1 MLSYRHGFHA
11 GNPADV
17 FKHSVLLTLIRS
29 MQEKPAG
36 ITFLDAHAGPARYD
50 LDSEWALKTREFEP
64 GIARLWARRSEP
76 GLLQDYLDQVARLNP
91 DGGLRLYPGS
101 PRLIANL
108 LRPVDRLI
116 TCELHPAEQEKLA
129 AEFAGDRQVRVHRGD
144 GYRALLEY
152 LPPPTGRG
160 LVLIDPSYELKDEIE
175 TMIDALTQA
184 LRRFA
189 HGVYA
194 IWYPKIE
201 GRDIPFGSLPE
212 RLDLPEERWLDLS
225 IDLPPEQRLGRMWG
239 TGMAVINPP
248 WRARRPLIELT
259 ERAFGARQ
267 GSQERPG

>member
-17 FKHSVLLTLIRS
+17 FKHSVLLTLIRA

-36 ITFLDAHAGPARYD
+36 ITFLDTHAGPSRYD
-50 LDSEWALKTREFEP
+50 LGSEWALKTREFEP
-64 GIARLWARRSEP
+64 GIARLWTHRSEA
-76 GLLQDYLDQVARLNP
+76 GLLQDYLGQIARLNP
-91 DGGLRLYPGS
+91 DGRLRFYPGS

-116 TCELHPAEQEKLA
+116 ACELHPSEQERLA
-129 AEFAGDRQVRVHRGD
+129 DEFIGDRQVRVYPGD
-144 GYRALLEY
+144 GYRALLEV

-160 LVLIDPSYELKDEIE
+160 LVLVDPSYELKDEIE
-175 TMIDALTQA
+175 TMTQALAQA
-184 LRRFA
+184 LRRFS

-201 GRDIPFGSLPE
+201 GRDIPIESLPD
-212 RLDLPEERWLDLS
+212 RLGLPEEAWLDLS

-248 WRARRPLIELT
+248 WRARRSLAELM
-259 ERAFGARQ
+259 EGAFGIRQERQ
-267 GSQERPG
+267 GSAG